1 MVAHCHRCSGVL
13 EDEAS
18 FCPHCAAPQL
28 RVAPPE
34 ESAEATTGPIH
45 HFLRDRRSIDW
56 RKVIQLALWIAIPA
70 GLFAPFFIPLAI
82 AAPIVLISLYQ
93 RRRPGTA
100 PLDGKTGF
108 RIGALLGVLAAY
120 VSAFGMAG
128 WQLFEHYSL
137 HRETALDTMLTTLL
151 SLEVQQVT
159 EATQRMA
166 QTNGMN
172 AQQVRSLVNFFLSP
186 DARVTYTFFY
196 SAALAFGIVLLAGL
210 GGMLGARLT
219 RRSVQQ

>member
-1 MVAHCHRCSGVL
+1 M
-13 EDEAS
+13 
-18 FCPHCAAPQL
+18 
-28 RVAPPE
+28 
-34 ESAEATTGPIH
+34 
-45 HFLRDRRSIDW
+45 DW
-56 RKVIQLALWIAIPA
+56 RKMIQLALWIAIPA
-70 GLFAPFFIPLAI
+70 GLVAPFFFPLAI

-93 RRRPGTA
+93 RRRPGTV

-128 WQLFEHYSL
+128 WQLLEHYSL
-137 HRETALDTMLTTLL
+137 HQDTALDALLTLQ
-151 SLEVQQVT
+151 VQQAT

-172 AQQVRSLVNFFLSP
+172 AQQVRALLNFFLSP
-186 DARVTYTFFY
+186 DARVMYTFFY
-196 SAALAFGIVLLAGL
+196 TAVLASGIVLLAGF